1 MSLWLCILG
10 FLVQIMLHSH
20 GFHVDEDNSIT
31 FKTSID
37 LKLQQNRAW
46 KLKKKSLLVQTSFH
60 EGKFLCLCG
69 YIIIKFFGS
78 KSPLLLQ
85 FSYWWS
91 QLYNFNFNTLTSLEI
106 QQNSAWKLEKITL
119 NIIKFTLNVIFF
131 TITILPLFLYDYK
144 KIKFCQK

>member
-1 MSLWLCILG
+1 
-10 FLVQIMLHSH
+10 MLHSH

-85 FSYWWS
+85 FSCWWS
-91 QLYNFNFNTLTSLEI
+91 QLYNFNFKTLTSLEI

-119 NIIKFTLNVIFF
+119 NTFATMNWQLVAASMCKNLLISLMLHSYTYCFFLQIILGSLAYYV
-131 TITILPLFLYDYK
+131 
-144 KIKFCQK
+144 